1 MKEIEKSLRYFFLII
16 ALLLSSQ
23 VFGSSVSQNGSF
35 FYAIF
40 AIIIFGS
47 GITGLFRKCDL
58 ITAGLCNRI
67 LLVVIVFCVIMPQL
81 WPLYLLYFAYCLTDG
96 IMCIVR
102 YKKRKNADEENE

>member
-40 AIIIFGS
+40 AIII
-47 GITGLFRKCDL
+47 LVQ
-58 ITAGLCNRI
+58 A
-67 LLVVIVFCVIMPQL
+67 LLV
-81 WPLYLLYFAYCLTDG
+81 YLE
-96 IMCIVR
+96 
-102 YKKRKNADEENE
+102 NAI

>member
-1 MKEIEKSLRYFFLII
+1 MPYYYLVRYLAVAFHKMDR
-16 ALLLSSQ
+16 
-23 VFGSSVSQNGSF
+23 

-58 ITAGLCNRI
+58 ITAGLCIII